1 MNIRGRLETLGTPLI
16 PSAHCPAAAKPGHET
31 PGVLLTRSDNPSQ
44 VLEYTATVPNLSLK
58 KQNNTNLP
66 VTHYGE
72 APLIIY
78 KPLCA

>member
-1 MNIRGRLETLGTPLI
+1 MNIRGQLETLGTLLI
-16 PSAHCPAAAKPGHET
+16 PSAHCPSAAKLGHET

-44 VLEYTATVPNLSLK
+44 VLEYTVTVPNLSLK
-58 KQNNTNLP
+58 TYKPNLP

>member
-1 MNIRGRLETLGTPLI
+1 M
-16 PSAHCPAAAKPGHET
+16 
-31 PGVLLTRSDNPSQ
+31 LLTRSENPSQ